1 MKCNEGKTDRI
12 IRIILSIVLAA
23 VGFFLKAWW
32 IYIIAA
38 LLLVTGATGF
48 CLLYVPFG
56 INTCKKINK

>member
-12 IRIILSIVLAA
+12 IRIVLSIVVAA
-23 VGFFLKAWW
+23 LGFFLKMWW

-48 CLLYVPFG
+48 CLLYLPFG
-56 INTCKKINK
+56 INTCKAKK